1 MRMGKICGEI
11 STGWAWKCCTS
22 PSTGDSHVTPPSCKE
37 AGKCSLSGAQEEDEA
52 GWVWHTALC
61 LLSSSA
67 LFPA

>member
-1 MRMGKICGEI
+1 MGRFQQTGPGSAAPRLLSL
-11 STGWAWKCCTS
+11 STGY
-22 PSTGDSHVTPPSCKE
+22 SHVTPPSCKE

-61 LLSSSA
+61 LFSSSA

>member
-1 MRMGKICGEI
+1 MGRFLQAR
-11 STGWAWKCCTS
+11 TGSVA
-22 PSTGDSHVTPPSCKE
+22 PRFLPLATGDSHVTPPSCKE
-37 AGKCSLSGAQEEDEA
+37 PGKCSLSGAQEEDEA